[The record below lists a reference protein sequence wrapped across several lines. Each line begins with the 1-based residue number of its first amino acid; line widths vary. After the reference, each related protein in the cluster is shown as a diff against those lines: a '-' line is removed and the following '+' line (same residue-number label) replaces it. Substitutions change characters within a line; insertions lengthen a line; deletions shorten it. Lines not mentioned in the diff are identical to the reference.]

1 MARLST
7 ARRFGGIFLILI
19 GFLFFFMGFAVLFF
33 GTTTIIDI
41 ASIFLSNITSV
52 VVVIGL
58 IHIFFGILLIWAGR
72 MIRNENFF
80 PDYLRGLMK

>member
-1 MARLST
+1 MAKITT

-19 GFLFFFMGFAVLFF
+19 GFLFFFIGFGVIFF

-41 ASIFLSNITSV
+41 ASIFFTNVGTVISIAGLFNIV
-52 VVVIGL
+52 
-58 IHIFFGILLIWAGR
+58 FGIFLIWAGR